1 MASFGSS
8 RSDAPEVAPRSIS
21 ASQGGVR
28 LKSDLVD
35 AAKVAQVELVEIGM
49 AFVLEH
55 AWEVLFRDAEDFFY
69 LKRKRSN
76 ATEREPFFYLTTVKV
91 READRSGQS
100 FVDESFHHRPRVRVV
115 RLLISAPVAIIVDRK
130 HRLFRLMSQRTA
142 I

>member
-69 LKRKRSN
+69 L
-76 ATEREPFFYLTTVKV
+76 
-91 READRSGQS
+91 
-100 FVDESFHHRPRVRVV
+100 
-115 RLLISAPVAIIVDRK
+115 
-130 HRLFRLMSQRTA
+130 
-142 I
+142 